1 MQWWLNVCSLYVCTF
16 LSLAH
21 TYFVHSYFSIWYF
34 CYFFSIF
41 LFQSFNFVAIA
52 SIIYY
57 VLHMHIFFSFSW
69 NLYQT
74 HRKFMFFRF
83 FIDIFPESWKKCIR
97 RRLCVFVVS
106 DLSVYAYIDVLF
118 EFYLQGNRTGC
129 HWKERLSDR
138 LGFMFFSYFI
148 CSVSFSL
155 LLFEISNPMIH
166 HHPIWLITQSYCQH
180 IQQQNRLIF
189 HIHVV
194 ANVCC
199 TATRSAALQHLNSWL
214 CQYS

>member
-1 MQWWLNVCSLYVCTF
+1 MNVCSLYVCTF
-16 LSLAH
+16 ISLAH
-21 TYFVHSYFSIWYF
+21 TYFVHSYFSVWYF

-57 VLHMHIFFSFSW
+57 VLHMHTFFLFLKIYIKPIENLCFSDFSSIFSLNFG
-69 NLYQT
+69 
-74 HRKFMFFRF
+74 
-83 FIDIFPESWKKCIR
+83 KKCIR
-97 RRLCVFVVS
+97 QAAFVF
-106 DLSVYAYIDVLF
+106 LLFQICQCMDVLS

-138 LGFMFFSYFI
+138 LDFVFFFSLRLFCLFFSFI
-148 CSVSFSL
+148 IWNIKSDDSSSPNMTNNAVLLPAYTATKSFA
-155 LLFEISNPMIH
+155 FPH
-166 HHPIWLITQSYCQH
+166 TCRGHD
-180 IQQQNRLIF
+180 
-189 HIHVV
+189 
-194 ANVCC
+194 VCC